1 MDSTTFWTVLRKYT
15 FLTLGAV
22 LFAIG
27 LEIFLIPN
35 KIIDGGVAGI
45 SILVSEMTGIK
56 LGFLLFGLN
65 LPFLFIG
72 YKQIGR
78 TFVISTLY
86 AITVGSV
93 STSLMHHVDP
103 LTREPLL
110 AAIFG
115 GMILGIGIGIV
126 IRVGG
131 SLDGTEIVAI
141 MLNKKLPFSVGEIVM
156 FFNIF
161 ILSSAGLVYQW
172 DSAMYSIV
180 AYVVAFKAIDM
191 TMTGLEEMRSVT
203 IISDKEQEIAKAIHN
218 RLGRG
223 VTFFPARGAYSK
235 EEKMTVYCIITRLEE
250 SKMKTIIHEIDPNA
264 FFVIEHVS
272 EVYGEGFKKK
282 DIH

>member
-1 MDSTTFWTVLRKYT
+1 MKYWTLIQKYLA
-15 FLTLGAV
+15 LTIGAV
-22 LFAIG
+22 LFATG
-27 LEIFLIPN
+27 LEVFLVPN
-35 KIIDGGVAGI
+35 QIIDGGIAGI
-45 SILVSEMTGIK
+45 SILISEMTGVK
-56 LGFLLFGLN
+56 LGILLLTLN

-78 TFVISTLY
+78 TFVVSTLY
-86 AITVGSV
+86 AIIVGSV
-93 STSLMHHVDP
+93 ATTLMHHLDP

-115 GMILGIGIGIV
+115 GMILGVGVGIV
-126 IRVGG
+126 IRAGG

-161 ILSSAGLVYQW
+161 ILSSAGLVFQW
-172 DSAMYSIV
+172 DSAMYSII
-180 AYVVAFKAIDM
+180 AYVIAFKAIDM

-203 IISDKEQEIAKAIHN
+203 VISDKEQEIAKAIHT

-223 VTFFPARGAYSK
+223 VTYFPAKGAFSN
-235 EEKMTVYCIITRLEE
+235 EERMTLYCIISRLEE